1 MPDRHSHESHRRSSG
16 RFRTG
21 ALVVV
26 LAAMLVGGCSS
37 STPAQGGVAP
47 AGTAAVSAPGP
58 VAVSAPATAA
68 SPADP
73 QQTDMTTTE
82 ATTTEAAGTD
92 TPGTD
97 TSSTATSSTNPPGT
111 NTSGTNMSGADAP
124 PANGGIPGPD
134 CLAVASSFASMMSGL
149 LPVMS
154 GGAGSFDAGKL
165 QHDLDEMSASI
176 PKELLPDFAAVG
188 ATVKAA
194 AGKSLA
200 DAAQLLDDPTTKAA
214 TDRID
219 AWLSR
224 NCNG

>member
-26 LAAMLVGGCSS
+26 LAAILVGGCSS

-68 SPADP
+68 APADP

-82 ATTTEAAGTD
+82 VTTTEAAGTD

-111 NTSGTNMSGADAP
+111 NTSGADAP

-149 LPVMS
+149 LPAMN

-200 DAAQLLDDPTTKAA
+200 DAGQLLDDPATKAA

>member
-82 ATTTEAAGTD
+82 VTTTEAAGTD
-92 TPGTD
+92 T
-97 TSSTATSSTNPPGT
+97 SSTATYSTNPPGT
-111 NTSGTNMSGADAP
+111 NTSGADAP

-149 LPVMS
+149 LPAMS

-194 AGKSLA
+194 AGKPLA
-200 DAAQLLDDPTTKAA
+200 DAGQLLDDPATKAA